1 MIGETAGYHN
11 AKAPSNGTA
20 ILFESL
26 ASKPVRAFDTGEKTS
41 VALAP
46 LAKEMCMD
54 EKLQTLVQK
63 LGNAIN
69 EAMAESLEINDVI
82 EQIKSTGHEV
92 TIVLEATIGIE
103 NIRAQA
109 TVRQGDSA
117 PPVLVFSDSDR
128 KFLQKLKIRVD
139 DDDE

>member
-1 MIGETAGYHN
+1 
-11 AKAPSNGTA
+11 
-20 ILFESL
+20 
-26 ASKPVRAFDTGEKTS
+26 
-41 VALAP
+41 
-46 LAKEMCMD
+46 MD
-54 EKLQTLVQK
+54 EKLQALVQK